1 MQIELRDVSYTY
13 NGPIPVAA
21 LHNINLKVKTGEILG
36 LIGHTGSG
44 KSTLLQHLNG
54 LLKPQD
60 GDVLVDG

>member
-44 KSTLLQHLNG
+44 KST
-54 LLKPQD
+54 
-60 GDVLVDG
+60 